1 MAEIIRVFW
10 ETMPPVRF
18 IGKKYADF
26 AHWGEWFANGW
37 FDELEAAMG
46 GVEAITG
53 IWENGGGYVGLE
65 RRKDGTLKEYW
76 IGMFAPAGTEVPETF
91 AAVDFSETKLGVCW
105 LYGREAEVHDTSG
118 CLRALAEHGME
129 ARLDSAGTTWSFENC
144 LCPRYTTPDETQR
157 VILDYCYII
166 C

>member
-1 MAEIIRVFW
+1 MAEIIRVFR

-53 IWENGGGYVGLE
+53 IWE
-65 RRKDGTLKEYW
+65 T
-76 IGMFAPAGTEVPETF
+76 
-91 AAVDFSETKLGVCW
+91 AAATWGW
-105 LYGREAEVHDTSG
+105 SG
-118 CLRALAEHGME
+118 
-129 ARLDSAGTTWSFENC
+129 ARTA
-144 LCPRYTTPDETQR
+144 R
-157 VILDYCYII
+157 
-166 C
+166 